1 MSSGIF
7 EQTAPIG
14 QTAGGL
20 LMERGQTVAVID
32 GATGGLISA
41 SLISLPGATRF
52 FKGSGVIYTL
62 ESRDLL
68 LGMSPEELRGMRS
81 ATESYAL
88 VQARGV
94 RKQFGADWGVAESG
108 SAGPGNHPMGVPNGI
123 SAIAVVAPD
132 GREWSRIV
140 ETRSDNRM
148 DNMGAFARA
157 ALELLVEA
165 LNG

>member
-7 EQTAPIG
+7 EQAAPIG
-14 QTAGGL
+14 QAAGAL

-62 ESRDLL
+62 ESRNIL
-68 LGMSPEELRGMRS
+68 LGLSPAELRGMRS

-88 VQARGV
+88 VQARAV
-94 RKQFGADWGVAESG
+94 RNQFGADWGVAESG
-108 SAGPGNHPMGVPNGI
+108 SAGPGSHPMGVPNGI

-140 ETRSDNRM
+140 ETNSDERM
-148 DNMGAFARA
+148 ENMGAFARA

-165 LNG
+165 LKA

>member
-1 MSSGIF
+1 MSGGIF

-14 QTAGGL
+14 QTAGSL

-88 VQARGV
+88 LQARGV

-140 ETRSDNRM
+140 QTGSDERM

-165 LNG
+165 LKA